1 MVNRQSSIEENRAT
15 ALGANQ
21 SALIKFIAHLFSYVF
36 HPLFIPV
43 YVTWFIAFVH
53 PAYFSGF
60 NPQQK
65 TWIIIRV
72 AYLMVFFP
80 FITVLISKGLG
91 FSKSI
96 FLKTQR
102 ERIIPYILTQIF
114 FFWAY
119 LVFRNQPEIPKIL
132 TAFTFGVFL
141 SSSAA
146 LLANIRMKISMH
158 AIGMG
163 GLLGIFLVI
172 MFQNT
177 MLMTWPIALVLL
189 ITGLVCTSR
198 MIVSD
203 HTSKEIYAGLFL
215 GLACQFVASVII
227 LS

>member
-15 ALGANQ
+15 ALGADQ
-21 SALIKFIAHLFSYVF
+21 PPAIKFFAHFFSYIF

-43 YVTWFIAFVH
+43 YVAWFIAFVN
-53 PAYFSGF
+53 PVYFSGF
-60 NPQQK
+60 NLQQK
-65 TWIIIRV
+65 TWIIIRI
-72 AYLMVFFP
+72 AYTMVFFP
-80 FITVLISKGLG
+80 FITVLLLKGLG

-96 FLKTQR
+96 FLKTQQ
-102 ERIIPYILTQIF
+102 ERIIPYIACGIF

-146 LLANIRMKISMH
+146 LLANISMKISMH

-163 GLLGIFLVI
+163 GLLGICLVI
-172 MFQNT
+172 MTQNT
-177 MLMTWPIALVLL
+177 MLMTWPIALALL
-189 ITGLVCTSR
+189 ITGIVCTSR

-203 HTSKEIYAGLFL
+203 HTPKEIYAGLFL
-215 GLACQFVASVII
+215 GLACQFVASIII

>member
-1 MVNRQSSIEENRAT
+1 MNSQSSIEKNRENI
-15 ALGANQ
+15 LGVDQPAVV
-21 SALIKFIAHLFSYVF
+21 KFFAHFFSYIF

-43 YVTWFIAFVH
+43 YVTYFIAFVH
-53 PAYFSGF
+53 PGYFSGY
-60 NPQQK
+60 NAQQK
-65 TWIIIRV
+65 IWIIIRV
-72 AYLMVFFP
+72 AYTMVFFP
-80 FITVLISKGLG
+80 FITVLLLKAIG

-96 FLKTQR
+96 FLKTEQ
-102 ERIIPYILTQIF
+102 ERIIPYVACEIF

-163 GLLGIFLVI
+163 GLLGVFLVI
-172 MFQNT
+172 MTQNN
-177 MLMTWPIALVLL
+177 MLMTVPLSVALLL
-189 ITGLVCTSR
+189 TGLVCTSR

-203 HTSKEIYAGLFL
+203 HTQKEIYAGLL
-215 GLACQFVASVII
+215 VGLACQLVAAIFI

>member
-1 MVNRQSSIEENRAT
+1 MNNQSSIEENRENI
-15 ALGANQ
+15 LGVDQPAVV
-21 SALIKFIAHLFSYVF
+21 KFFAHFFSYIF

-43 YVTWFIAFVH
+43 YVTYFIAFVH
-53 PAYFSGF
+53 PGYFSGY
-60 NPQQK
+60 NVQQK
-65 TWIIIRV
+65 IWIIIRV
-72 AYLMVFFP
+72 AYTMVFFP
-80 FITVLISKGLG
+80 FITVLLLKAIG

-96 FLKTQR
+96 FLKTQQ
-102 ERIIPYILTQIF
+102 ERIIPYVACEIF

-163 GLLGIFLVI
+163 GLLGVFLVI
-172 MFQNT
+172 MTQNN
-177 MLMTWPIALVLL
+177 MLMTVPLLVALLL
-189 ITGLVCTSR
+189 AGLVCTSR

-203 HTSKEIYAGLFL
+203 HTQKEIYAGLL
-215 GLACQFVASVII
+215 VGLACQLVAAIFI

>member
-1 MVNRQSSIEENRAT
+1 MVNRQLSIEENRAA
-15 ALGANQ
+15 ALGADQ
-21 SALIKFIAHLFSYVF
+21 PAVVKFVAHLFSYIF

-43 YVTWFIAFVH
+43 YVTWFITFIH
-53 PAYFSGF
+53 PSYFSGF

-65 TWIIIRV
+65 IRIIITV
-72 AYLMVFFP
+72 ASTMVFYP
-80 FITVLISKGLG
+80 FITVLLLKGLG
-91 FSKSI
+91 FNKSI
-96 FLKTQR
+96 FLKTQK
-102 ERIIPYILTQIF
+102 ERIIPYIACEIF

-158 AIGMG
+158 AIGMS

-177 MLMTWPIALVLL
+177 MLMTWPIALALL

-215 GLACQFVASVII
+215 GLGCQFVASVII

>member
-1 MVNRQSSIEENRAT
+1 
-15 ALGANQ
+15 
-21 SALIKFIAHLFSYVF
+21 
-36 HPLFIPV
+36 
-43 YVTWFIAFVH
+43 
-53 PAYFSGF
+53 
-60 NPQQK
+60 
-65 TWIIIRV
+65 
-72 AYLMVFFP
+72 MVFFP
-80 FITVLISKGLG
+80 FITVLLLKGLG

-96 FLKTQR
+96 FLKTQQ
-102 ERIIPYILTQIF
+102 ERIIPYIACGIF

-132 TAFTFGVFL
+132 TAFTFGFFI

-146 LLANIRMKISMH
+146 LLANISMKISMH

-172 MFQNT
+172 MSQHT

-203 HTSKEIYAGLFL
+203 HTSKEIYAGLLL

>member
-1 MVNRQSSIEENRAT
+1 VNSQSSIEKNRENI
-15 ALGANQ
+15 LGVDQPAVV
-21 SALIKFIAHLFSYVF
+21 KFFAHFFSYIF

-43 YVTWFIAFVH
+43 YVTYFIAFVH
-53 PAYFSGF
+53 PGYFSGY
-60 NPQQK
+60 NVQQK
-65 TWIIIRV
+65 IWIIIRV
-72 AYLMVFFP
+72 AYTMVFFP
-80 FITVLISKGLG
+80 FITVLLLKAIG

-96 FLKTQR
+96 FLKTQQ
-102 ERIIPYILTQIF
+102 ERIIPYVACEIF

-163 GLLGIFLVI
+163 GLLGVFLVI
-172 MFQNT
+172 MTQNN
-177 MLMTWPIALVLL
+177 MLMTVPLLVALLL
-189 ITGLVCTSR
+189 AGLVCTSR

-203 HTSKEIYAGLFL
+203 HTQKEIYAGLL
-215 GLACQFVASVII
+215 VGLACQLVAAIFI

>member
-1 MVNRQSSIEENRAT
+1 VNNQSSIEENRENI
-15 ALGANQ
+15 LGVDQPAVV
-21 SALIKFIAHLFSYVF
+21 KFFAHFFSYIF

-43 YVTWFIAFVH
+43 YVTYFIAFVH
-53 PAYFSGF
+53 PGYFSGY
-60 NPQQK
+60 NVQQK
-65 TWIIIRV
+65 IWIIIRV
-72 AYLMVFFP
+72 AYIMVFFP
-80 FITVLISKGLG
+80 FITVLLLKAIG

-96 FLKTQR
+96 FLKTQQ
-102 ERIIPYILTQIF
+102 ERIIPYVACEIF

-163 GLLGIFLVI
+163 GLLGVFLVI
-172 MFQNT
+172 MTQNN
-177 MLMTWPIALVLL
+177 MLMTVPLSVALLL
-189 ITGLVCTSR
+189 AGLVCTSR

-203 HTSKEIYAGLFL
+203 HTQKEIYAGLL
-215 GLACQFVASVII
+215 VGLACQFVAAIFI

>member
-1 MVNRQSSIEENRAT
+1 MVNPQSSIEENRAT
-15 ALGANQ
+15 ALGADQ
-21 SALIKFIAHLFSYVF
+21 SALIKFFAHLFSYIF

-163 GLLGIFLVI
+163 GLLGIFLMI

-189 ITGLVCTSR
+189 VTGLVCTSR

>member
-1 MVNRQSSIEENRAT
+1 MVNSQSSTEENSST
-15 ALGANQ
+15 FMGAYQ
-21 SALIKFIAHLFSYVF
+21 PGIVKFFAHLFSYIF

-43 YVTWFIAFVH
+43 YVTWFIAFIH

-65 TWIIIRV
+65 IWIIIRV
-72 AYLMVFFP
+72 AYTMVFFP
-80 FITVLISKGLG
+80 FITVLLLKGLG

-96 FLKTQR
+96 FLKTQQ
-102 ERIIPYILTQIF
+102 ERIIPYIACGIF

-177 MLMTWPIALVLL
+177 MLMTAPLSLALLL
-189 ITGLVCTSR
+189 TGLVCTSR

-203 HTSKEIYAGLFL
+203 HTSNEIYTGLLL
-215 GLACQFVASVII
+215 GLACQFIASVII

>member
-1 MVNRQSSIEENRAT
+1 MNPQSSIEENRAA
-15 ALGANQ
+15 ALGADQ
-21 SALIKFIAHLFSYVF
+21 SAVVKFFAHLFSYFF

-43 YVTWFIAFVH
+43 YVTWFIAFIH
-53 PAYFSGF
+53 PSYFSGF

-65 TWIIIRV
+65 IWIIVRV
-72 AYLMVFFP
+72 AYTMVFFP
-80 FITVLISKGLG
+80 FITVLLLKGLG

-96 FLKTQR
+96 FLKTQQ
-102 ERIIPYILTQIF
+102 ERIIPYIACGIF

-132 TAFTFGVFL
+132 TAFTFGVFI

-163 GLLGIFLVI
+163 GLVGIFLVI
-172 MFQNT
+172 MSQHT
-177 MLMTWPIALVLL
+177 MLMTWPLSVALL

-203 HTSKEIYAGLFL
+203 HTQNEIYSGLSL
-215 GLACQFVASVII
+215 GLACQFIASVMI

>member
-1 MVNRQSSIEENRAT
+1 MNNQSSIEENRENI
-15 ALGANQ
+15 LGVDQPAVV
-21 SALIKFIAHLFSYVF
+21 KFFAHFFSYVF

-43 YVTWFIAFVH
+43 YVTYFIAFIH
-53 PAYFSGF
+53 PGYFAGY
-60 NPQQK
+60 NAMQK
-65 TWIIIRV
+65 IWIIIRV
-72 AYLMVFFP
+72 AYTMAFFP
-80 FITVLISKGLG
+80 FITVLLLKAIG

-96 FLKTQR
+96 FLKTQQ
-102 ERIIPYILTQIF
+102 ERIIPYIACGIF

-163 GLLGIFLVI
+163 GLLGVFLVI
-172 MFQNT
+172 MTQNN
-177 MLMTWPIALVLL
+177 MLMTVPLLVALLL
-189 ITGLVCTSR
+189 AGLVCTSR

-203 HTSKEIYAGLFL
+203 HTQKEIYAGLL
-215 GLACQFVASVII
+215 VGLACQLVAAIFI

>member
-1 MVNRQSSIEENRAT
+1 VNRQLSIEENNT
-15 ALGANQ
+15 TILGNDEPAGV
-21 SALIKFIAHLFSYVF
+21 KFFAHLFSYLF

-43 YVTWFIAFVH
+43 YVAWFITFIH
-53 PAYFSGF
+53 PSYFSGF
-60 NPQQK
+60 NPHQK
-65 TWIIIRV
+65 TWIIIRI
-72 AYLMVFFP
+72 AYTMVFFP
-80 FITVLISKGLG
+80 FITVVLLKGLG

-96 FLKTQR
+96 FLKTQQ
-102 ERIIPYILTQIF
+102 ERIIPYISCGIF

-132 TAFTFGVFL
+132 TTFTFGVFL

-163 GLLGIFLVI
+163 GLLGIFIVI
-172 MFQNT
+172 MYQNT
-177 MLMTWPIALVLL
+177 MLMTWPLALALL

-198 MIVSD
+198 MIVSN
-203 HTSKEIYAGLFL
+203 HTSREIYAGLVL
-215 GLACQFVASVII
+215 GLLCQFVASVII

>member
-15 ALGANQ
+15 ALGADQ
-21 SALIKFIAHLFSYVF
+21 PPAIKFFAHFFSYIF

-43 YVTWFIAFVH
+43 YVAWFIAFVN
-53 PAYFSGF
+53 PVYFSGF
-60 NPQQK
+60 NLQQK
-65 TWIIIRV
+65 TWIIIRI
-72 AYLMVFFP
+72 AYTMVFFP
-80 FITVLISKGLG
+80 FITVLLLKGLG

-96 FLKTQR
+96 FLKTQQ
-102 ERIIPYILTQIF
+102 ERIIPYIACGIF

-146 LLANIRMKISMH
+146 LLANISMKISMH

-163 GLLGIFLVI
+163 GLLGICLVI
-172 MFQNT
+172 MTQNT
-177 MLMTWPIALVLL
+177 MLMTWPIALALL
-189 ITGLVCTSR
+189 ITGIVCTSR

-203 HTSKEIYAGLFL
+203 HTAKEIYAGLFL
-215 GLACQFVASVII
+215 GLACQLVASVII

>member
-1 MVNRQSSIEENRAT
+1 MLNASSSIEENRT
-15 ALGANQ
+15 TILGADQ
-21 SALIKFIAHLFSYVF
+21 PAGIKFFAHLFSYFF

-65 TWIIIRV
+65 IWIIIRV
-72 AYLMVFFP
+72 AYTMVFFP
-80 FITVLISKGLG
+80 FITVLLLKGLG

-96 FLKTQR
+96 FLKTQQ
-102 ERIIPYILTQIF
+102 ERIIPYIACGIF

-163 GLLGIFLVI
+163 GLVGIFLVI
-172 MFQNT
+172 MFQHT
-177 MLMTWPIALVLL
+177 MLMTWPLSLALL
-189 ITGLVCTSR
+189 IAGFVCTSR

-203 HTSKEIYAGLFL
+203 HTQNEIYSGLSL
-215 GLACQFVASVII
+215 GLASQFVAAVII

>member
-1 MVNRQSSIEENRAT
+1 MVNRQSSIEENR
-15 ALGANQ
+15 GAIIGADQ
-21 SALIKFIAHLFSYVF
+21 PAAVKFFAHLFSYIF

-43 YVTWFIAFVH
+43 YFTWFIEFVH

-60 NPQQK
+60 NTQQK
-65 TWIIIRV
+65 TWIIIRI
-72 AYLMVFFP
+72 AYTMVFFP
-80 FITVLISKGLG
+80 FISILLLKGLG
-91 FSKSI
+91 LSKSI
-96 FLKTQR
+96 FLKTQQ
-102 ERIIPYILTQIF
+102 ERIIPYIVCQIF

-163 GLLGIFLVI
+163 GLIGIFLVI
-172 MFQNT
+172 MAQNT
-177 MLMTWPIALVLL
+177 MLMTWPIALALL
-189 ITGLVCTSR
+189 IAGFVCTSR

-203 HTSKEIYAGLFL
+203 HTPKEIYAGLFL

>member
-1 MVNRQSSIEENRAT
+1 MNNQSSIEENRENI
-15 ALGANQ
+15 LGVDQPAVV
-21 SALIKFIAHLFSYVF
+21 KFFAHFFSYIF

-43 YVTWFIAFVH
+43 YVTYFIAFVH
-53 PAYFSGF
+53 PGYFSGY
-60 NPQQK
+60 NAQQK
-65 TWIIIRV
+65 IWIIIRV
-72 AYLMVFFP
+72 AYTMVFFP
-80 FITVLISKGLG
+80 FITVLLLKAIG

-96 FLKTQR
+96 FLKTQQ
-102 ERIIPYILTQIF
+102 ERIIPYVACEIF

-163 GLLGIFLVI
+163 GLLGVFLVI
-172 MFQNT
+172 MTQNN
-177 MLMTWPIALVLL
+177 MLMTVPLLVALLL
-189 ITGLVCTSR
+189 AGLVCTSR

-203 HTSKEIYAGLFL
+203 HTQKEIYAGLL
-215 GLACQFVASVII
+215 VGLACQLVAAIFI

>member
-1 MVNRQSSIEENRAT
+1 MVNPQSSIEENRAI
-15 ALGANQ
+15 ALVADQ
-21 SALIKFIAHLFSYVF
+21 PALVKFFAHLFSYVF

-65 TWIIIRV
+65 TWIIIRI
-72 AYLMVFFP
+72 AYTMVFFP
-80 FITVLISKGLG
+80 FITVLLLKGLG

-96 FLKTQR
+96 FLKTQQ
-102 ERIIPYILTQIF
+102 ERIIPYIACGIF

-177 MLMTWPIALVLL
+177 MLMTWPIALALL

>member
-1 MVNRQSSIEENRAT
+1 VNNQSSIEENRENI
-15 ALGANQ
+15 LGVDQPAV
-21 SALIKFIAHLFSYVF
+21 AKFFAHLFSYIF

-43 YVTWFIAFVH
+43 YVTYFIAFVH
-53 PAYFSGF
+53 PGYFSGY
-60 NPQQK
+60 NAQQK
-65 TWIIIRV
+65 IWIIIRV
-72 AYLMVFFP
+72 AYTMVFFP
-80 FITVLISKGLG
+80 FITVLLLKAIG

-96 FLKTQR
+96 FLKTQQ
-102 ERIIPYILTQIF
+102 ERIIPYVACEIF

-163 GLLGIFLVI
+163 GLLGVFLVI
-172 MFQNT
+172 MTQNN
-177 MLMTWPIALVLL
+177 MLMTVPLLVALLL
-189 ITGLVCTSR
+189 AGLVCTSR

-203 HTSKEIYAGLFL
+203 HTQKEIYAGLL
-215 GLACQFVASVII
+215 VGLACQLVAAIFI

>member
-1 MVNRQSSIEENRAT
+1 MVNRESSIEESRSPIM
-15 ALGANQ
+15 GADQ
-21 SALIKFIAHLFSYVF
+21 PTTVKLFAHLFSYIF

-43 YVTWFIAFVH
+43 YVTWFIVFIH
-53 PAYFSGF
+53 PSYFSGF
-60 NPQQK
+60 NTQQK
-65 TWIIIRV
+65 IRIVITV
-72 AYLMVFFP
+72 ASTMVFYP
-80 FITVLISKGLG
+80 FITVLLLKGLG

-96 FLKTQR
+96 FLKTQK
-102 ERIIPYILTQIF
+102 ERIIPYIACEIF

-132 TAFTFGVFL
+132 TSFTFGVFL

-146 LLANIRMKISMH
+146 LMVNIRMKISMH

-163 GLLGIFLVI
+163 GLLGIFLLI

-177 MLMTWPIALVLL
+177 MLMTWPIALALL

-203 HTSKEIYAGLFL
+203 HTSNEIYTGLSL
-215 GLACQFVASVII
+215 GLACQLIASVII

>member
-15 ALGANQ
+15 ALGADQ
-21 SALIKFIAHLFSYVF
+21 PPAIKLFAHFFSYIF

-43 YVTWFIAFVH
+43 YVAWFIAFVN
-53 PAYFSGF
+53 PVYFSGF
-60 NPQQK
+60 NLQQK
-65 TWIIIRV
+65 TWIIIRI
-72 AYLMVFFP
+72 AYTMVFFP
-80 FITVLISKGLG
+80 FITVLLLKGLG

-96 FLKTQR
+96 FLKTQQ
-102 ERIIPYILTQIF
+102 ERIIPYIACGIF

-146 LLANIRMKISMH
+146 LLANISMKISMH

-163 GLLGIFLVI
+163 GLLGICLVI
-172 MFQNT
+172 MTQNT
-177 MLMTWPIALVLL
+177 MLMTWPIALALL
-189 ITGLVCTSR
+189 ITGIVCTSR

-203 HTSKEIYAGLFL
+203 HTAKEIYAGLFL
-215 GLACQFVASVII
+215 GLACQLVASVII

>member
-1 MVNRQSSIEENRAT
+1 MVNPQSSIEENRAI
-15 ALGANQ
+15 ALGADQ
-21 SALIKFIAHLFSYVF
+21 SALVKFFAHLFSYVF

-172 MFQNT
+172 MSQNT
-177 MLMTWPIALVLL
+177 MLMTWPIALALL

-215 GLACQFVASVII
+215 GLACQFIASVII